1 MRSCTV
7 DGSDIRLL
15 NIPPMMLK
23 NPPGPVNNGHKNC
36 RIPEKMVSLP
46 DFWLPSRPQL
56 HVWKRLVSPWQ
67 GPTCSLTG
75 TQRSDARRF
84 PSHNTVPKRFNGRSN
99 SMRKNALG
107 RPQTFEPQNWPN
119 DVSMMTIMRHKE
131 QQKRSK
137 YAYDQIYIYIA

>member
-1 MRSCTV
+1 MAIKTA
-7 DGSDIRLL
+7 GF
-15 NIPPMMLK
+15 PK
-23 NPPGPVNNGHKNC
+23 
-36 RIPEKMVSLP
+36 KMVSLP

-56 HVWKRLVSPWQ
+56 HVWHGKDSFLRGKVRL
-67 GPTCSLTG
+67 TCSLTG
-75 TQRSDARRF
+75 PQRSDARRF
-84 PSHNTVPKRFNGRSN
+84 PSYNTVPKRFNGRSN

-137 YAYDQIYIYIA
+137 YAQHMIKYISLDTKMCVCERVCL